1 MVSGVLL
8 HREPVLR
15 PVRAYL
21 RLPHFVGSTAGRKVR
36 GRSVT
41 TVTDPSSALS
51 PEGVVNDCAHCEPI
65 GLCDNGRGRAGADQG
80 MDSDRHVG
88 IHCSPV
94 DRVWSCVLVL
104 LSPPPDLLSLQFA
117 NSLMRF
123 ETFGCW
129 SHIVPLEACVD
140 RPTVRTTRMIR
151 SKRFS
156 VGPSCVLRKRSR
168 RLHSELPS
176 PS

>member
-1 MVSGVLL
+1 M
-8 HREPVLR
+8 
-15 PVRAYL
+15 
-21 RLPHFVGSTAGRKVR
+21 
-36 GRSVT
+36 
-41 TVTDPSSALS
+41 
-51 PEGVVNDCAHCEPI
+51 
-65 GLCDNGRGRAGADQG
+65 
-80 MDSDRHVG
+80 
-88 IHCSPV
+88 HCSPV

-104 LSPPPDLLSLQFA
+104 LSPPPDLLSPQLA

-151 SKRFS
+151 TKRFS

-168 RLHSELPS
+168 RLHSEFPS
-176 PS
+176 PSSKDPVLRESKKAPPSFWLGYLTEHLSQHSVAQATMPRMPMRSMDVYLHKQRRFTGARRGWDVQLYSLE